1 MLSAVLVPSDARHV
15 ELPCTVLPPKFLRSE
30 RCSRRL
36 SNSSRPEREAFLA
49 RLRVS
54 SPERARELERLLAA
68 EAQLDASRFLL
79 DPAWSGEGAGLPGLA
94 GLRLGAYTLE
104 RLLGKGGMGTVW
116 LGRRSDGRYEATAA
130 VKLFNLALL
139 DAVGPGAFAGR
150 EPFSPG

>member
-1 MLSAVLVPSDARHV
+1 MHRPPPEVPSLRV
-15 ELPCTVLPPKFLRSE
+15 LLEETLELEP
-30 RCSRRL
+30 
-36 SNSSRPEREAFLA
+36 PEREVFLA

-104 RLLGKGGMGTVW
+104 RLLGQGGMGTVW
-116 LGRRSDGRYEATAA
+116 LGRRSDGRYEATVA

-139 DAVGPGAFAGR
+139 DAVGAGR
-150 EPFSPG
+150 FHREGTVLARLNHATSPDCSTRA